1 MKSQLACVLR
11 ITDIGTRITNC
22 DVIDIRNI
30 ITSEGTIRE
39 IKRSPDTMKAAAI
52 LVIHLDC
59 IVAVTMRRFFTISNT
74 KERCFADCIHFLK
87 FDKDRVMNLDKQLRR
102 SLFIIKY
109 VHVLCMCYEIL

>member
-52 LVIHLDC
+52 LVE
-59 IVAVTMRRFFTISNT
+59 IVFTG
-74 KERCFADCIHFLK
+74 
-87 FDKDRVMNLDKQLRR
+87 
-102 SLFIIKY
+102 
-109 VHVLCMCYEIL
+109 